1 MYLNNEGSNHWM
13 AAWFNGNTRAEA
25 ITIFEYRELIDQFP
39 TVERQIRDRVGKEN
53 SLCFIGDKTAKIIPE
68 GLTMERTIPLPIPT
82 QVVATGKPYRSNHRN
97 GLTNK
102 AYRELV
108 RRREEES
115 RHVQAE
121 QVGLG
126 LAQCFESSAIVSK
139 VQPELARGLEN
150 SLAHVRV
157 PYQSFD
163 SHCLLFAVFNLL
175 AGFPKAIKRL
185 VFDTV
190 EARTGGAQLYD
201 WTDIN
206 PVLKHVGIS
215 ISPPKLD
222 LTEDRLKG
230 LLALQEGMF
239 VVTYRGHAVGID
251 CKRRLIFDC
260 AFEFAVELSNDGF
273 VQCDILAAQ
282 HIRQI
287 VVNDSRRRNLVSG
300 AKDAEFLKLLKA
312 TMFKLFC
319 VI

>member
-1 MYLNNEGSNHWM
+1 
-13 AAWFNGNTRAEA
+13 
-25 ITIFEYRELIDQFP
+25 
-39 TVERQIRDRVGKEN
+39 
-53 SLCFIGDKTAKIIPE
+53 
-68 GLTMERTIPLPIPT
+68 
-82 QVVATGKPYRSNHRN
+82 
-97 GLTNK
+97 
-102 AYRELV
+102 
-108 RRREEES
+108 
-115 RHVQAE
+115 VQAE

-260 AFEFAVELSNDGF
+260 AFQFAVELSNDGF